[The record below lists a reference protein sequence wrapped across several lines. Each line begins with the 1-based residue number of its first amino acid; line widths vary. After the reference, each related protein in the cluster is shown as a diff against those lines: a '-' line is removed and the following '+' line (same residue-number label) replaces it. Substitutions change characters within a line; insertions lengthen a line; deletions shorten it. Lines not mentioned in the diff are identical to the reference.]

1 VHPSPLI
8 RTVGAADDAALV
20 QVIRSVMAEFG
31 ACASSADAE
40 LELMSRS
47 YEAPRAAY
55 FVLED
60 GGSIVGGAGIAPLAG
75 APFEVCEL
83 RKMYVLPG
91 ARGQGSGVLLL
102 RRCLRAARGF
112 GYQLCYLETLEAMAA
127 ARHLYE
133 RAGFRP
139 VAQRPSVSGE
149 RGCDRWFAL
158 EL

>member
-1 VHPSPLI
+1 MHPPSHI
-8 RTVGAADDAALV
+8 RTVGADDDAALGA
-20 QVIRSVMAEFG
+20 VIRSCMAEFG
-31 ACASSADAE
+31 AGAAAADAE
-40 LELMSRS
+40 LELMSRA
-47 YEAPRAAY
+47 YEVPRSAY
-55 FVLED
+55 FVLEE
-60 GGSIVGGAGIAPLAG
+60 GGTVVGGAGIAPLAG

-139 VAQRPSVSGE
+139 VAQRPGSES